1 MTDLPPYRP
10 FGSSDDEYDQL
21 LVLRDGVPA
30 DLLEPIIGWL
40 HEQLTISGM
49 MGSYVSQEVADRVRM
64 LSGIDLGVRND
75 SYISGEV
82 LNRGLRG
89 LSSPSVLKLVDAL
102 LYLGLHKGKGKGIE
116 PMIEILRLGRS
127 KYSVGPR
134 NGTVGLV
141 ERIAEGEQSSVD
153 RLITSTGTAGAL
165 LQESFSAA
173 YGLQPNP
180 GEAYKMAVKAVET
193 VAHQTIEPNNTGA
206 TLGTMLKVMRN
217 APVRWTLPL
226 EERADHAHGNEE
238 LLMSMMQSIW
248 EGQDDRHR
256 DGKVEL
262 SEARAAFHAA
272 VTLVGWFHDGLVQ
285 HGPQ

>member
-10 FGSSDDEYDQL
+10 FGSSDDEYEQL
-21 LVLRDGVPA
+21 LVLREGVPA
-30 DLLEPIIGWL
+30 DLLEPIVGWL
-40 HEQLTISGM
+40 HDQLTVSGM
-49 MGSYVSQEVADRVRM
+49 MNTSVSQEIAEKVRM
-64 LSGIDLGVRND
+64 LSGVDLGVTHG
-75 SYISGEV
+75 SYMTGAI

-89 LSSPSVLKLVDAL
+89 LSPQTVLKLVDAL
-102 LYLGLHKGKGKGIE
+102 LYLDLRGGNSIE
-116 PMIEILRLGRS
+116 RMSELLRLGRS
-127 KYSVGPR
+127 KYYVGPR
-134 NGTVGLV
+134 NGSLGLV

-153 RLITSTGTAGAL
+153 RLITSAGTAGSL
-165 LQESFSAA
+165 LQQSFSAA
-173 YGLQPNP
+173 FGLQANA

-193 VAHQTIEPNNTGA
+193 AAHQTIEPKNTGA

-217 APVRWTLPL
+217 APIKWTLPL

-238 LLMSMMQSIW
+238 LLISMMQSIW
-248 EGQDDRHR
+248 DGQEDRHR
-256 DGKVEL
+256 DGKVAL

>member
-10 FGSSDDEYDQL
+10 FGSSDDEYEQL

-30 DLLEPIIGWL
+30 DLREPIVGWL
-40 HEQLTISGM
+40 HYQLTVSGM
-49 MGSYVSQEVADRVRM
+49 MGSYVSQEVADKVRM
-64 LSGIDLGVRND
+64 LSGIDLGLTND
-75 SYISGEV
+75 SYISGES
-82 LNRGLRG
+82 LNSGLRR
-89 LSSPSVLKLVDAL
+89 LSPESVLKLIDAL
-102 LYLGLHKGKGKGIE
+102 LYLGLHSGNGIE
-116 PMIEILRLGRS
+116 PMIELLRLGRS
-127 KYSVGPR
+127 KYYVGPR
-134 NGTVGLV
+134 NGSIGLV

-153 RLITSTGTAGAL
+153 RLITSAGTAGAL
-165 LQESFSAA
+165 LQQSFSAA
-173 YGLQPNP
+173 YGLQTNA

-217 APVRWTLPL
+217 APIKWTLPL
-226 EERADHAHGNEE
+226 EERVDHAHGNEE
-238 LLMSMMQSIW
+238 LLISMTQSIW
-248 EGQDDRHR
+248 DGQEDRHR

>member
-1 MTDLPPYRP
+1 MTDPRPYRP
-10 FGSSDDEYDQL
+10 FGSSDDEYEQL
-21 LVLRDGVPA
+21 LVLRDDVPV
-30 DLLEPIIGWL
+30 DMREPIVGWL
-40 HEQLTISGM
+40 HDQLTVSGM
-49 MGSYVSQEVADRVRM
+49 MGSYASQEVADKVRM
-64 LSGIDLGVRND
+64 LSGIDLGVTND
-75 SYISGEV
+75 SYLSGET

-89 LSSPSVLKLVDAL
+89 LSPQSVLKLVDAL
-102 LYLGLHKGKGKGIE
+102 LYLRPHGGIGIE
-116 PMIEILRLGRS
+116 PMIELLRLGRS

-134 NGTVGLV
+134 NGSIGLV

-153 RLITSTGTAGAL
+153 RLVTSAGTAGAL
-165 LQESFSAA
+165 LQQSFSAA
-173 YGLQPNP
+173 YGLQTNA

-193 VAHQTIEPNNTGA
+193 VAHLTIEPNNRGA

-217 APVRWTLPL
+217 APIKWTLPL

-238 LLMSMMQSIW
+238 LLISMTQSIW
-248 EGQDDRHR
+248 DGQEDRHR

-262 SEARAAFHAA
+262 SEARAAFHSA